1 MPCAQRQSSR
11 CCRRPHIDDL
21 GGPYPHDLLLGTCL
35 TVPFSN
41 KTRDRRDGVV
51 TVSLVMF
58 CQGFQGLSF
67 GAIAL
72 FLPLICEDLH
82 ISFAQAGMLSAA
94 STFTYALG
102 QIPAGYLSDRFGPKR
117 LFFIG
122 MLGTTLLSLSLGMIH
137 SFDWAFANQVVSGVF
152 RALLFAPGL
161 ALIASWF
168 APNRRATAMGLYVVG
183 GFSGNIIL
191 SLVGPFLVV
200 HYGWRPPFI
209 LFAVLGACAAFVY
222 LILGKEKPASGPRH
236 PVGMLDVFKLF
247 RYSIMWVCAG
257 IQFIRFGVVTS
268 FNFWLPSLL
277 VSDRGLSLQ
286 AAGFITA
293 MGAALS
299 MPSNA
304 LGGYVSDRLKNP
316 PLVIGGALVV
326 LACTSALL
334 VLVHS
339 IPALVLVVAIN
350 SIFLQIYFGPLFFV
364 PVEVLGPRVAGMSTG
379 FCNMFANF
387 GGLIFAYA
395 LGVVKDRAGAFT
407 WGFLANSA
415 ACLVGLL
422 LTVLLARMRNQALAA
437 QLSQ

>member
-1 MPCAQRQSSR
+1 VTPSTANSA
-11 CCRRPHIDDL
+11 IE
-21 GGPYPHDLLLGTCL
+21 G
-35 TVPFSN
+35 
-41 KTRDRRDGVV
+41 RDGKV
-51 TVSLVMF
+51 TVWLVML
-58 CQGFQGLSF
+58 CQCLHGLSF

-72 FLPLICEDLH
+72 FLPLIREDLH

-94 STFTYALG
+94 ATFTYALG

-122 MLGTTLLSLSLGMIH
+122 MLGMTLLALALGTVH
-137 SFDWAFANQVVSGVF
+137 SFEWAFANQVVFGAF

-168 APNRRATAMGLYVVG
+168 APNRRATAMSLYAAAS
-183 GFSGNIIL
+183 FSGNIIL

-200 HYGWRPPFI
+200 RYGWRPPFM
-209 LFAVLGACAAFVY
+209 LFALLGVGAAFMY
-222 LILGKEKPASGPRH
+222 SALGKEKPAAGPRH
-236 PVGMLDVFKLF
+236 PVGMLDVFRML
-247 RYSIMWVCAG
+247 RYPIMWVCAG
-257 IQFIRFGVVTS
+257 IQFVRFAVVTS

-304 LGGYVSDRLKNP
+304 LGGYVSDRLRNP
-316 PLVIGGALVV
+316 PLVIGGSLAV
-326 LACTSALL
+326 LACTSALV
-334 VLVHS
+334 VLVDS
-339 IPALVLVVAIN
+339 IPALVLVVAVN
-350 SIFLQIYFGPLFFV
+350 SIFLQFYFGPLFFV

-379 FCNMFANF
+379 FSNMFANF

-395 LGVVKDRAGAFT
+395 LGVVKDKAGSFT
-407 WGFLANSA
+407 WGFLATSA

-422 LTVLLARMRNQALAA
+422 LTVLLARMRNKALAA
-437 QLSQ
+437 PIPH

>member
-1 MPCAQRQSSR
+1 MTAPAS
-11 CCRRPHIDDL
+11 DAK
-21 GGPYPHDLLLGTCL
+21 G
-35 TVPFSN
+35 
-41 KTRDRRDGVV
+41 DRRGGVL
-51 TVSLVMF
+51 TVSLVIF

-67 GAIAL
+67 GAVAL
-72 FLPLICEDLH
+72 FLPLIREDLH

-94 STFTYALG
+94 STFTYAIG
-102 QIPAGYLSDRFGPKR
+102 QIPAGYLSDRFGSKR
-117 LFFIG
+117 LFFVG
-122 MLGTTLLSLSLGMIH
+122 MLGTALLSLSLGMIQ
-137 SFDWAFANQVVSGVF
+137 SFDWAFVNQVVSGVF
-152 RALLFAPGL
+152 RALLFAPGM

-168 APNRRATAMGLYVVG
+168 PPTRRATAMSLHVVG
-183 GFSGNIIL
+183 VFSGNIVL

-200 HYGWRPPFI
+200 RYGWRPPFM
-209 LFAVLGACAAFVY
+209 LFAVLGGCAAFVY
-222 LILGKEKPASGPRH
+222 VALGKEKTIAGPRH

-257 IQFIRFGVVTS
+257 IQFVRFGVATS

-286 AAGFITA
+286 AAGLITA
-293 MGAALS
+293 IGAALS
-299 MPSNA
+299 MPANA

-316 PLVIGGALVV
+316 PLIIGGALAV

-350 SIFLQIYFGPLFFV
+350 SIFVQIYFGPLFFV
-364 PVEVLGPRVAGMSTG
+364 PVEVLGPRAAGMSTG
-379 FCNMFANF
+379 FSNMFANF

-395 LGVVKDRAGAFT
+395 LGVVKDKAGSFT
-407 WGFLANSA
+407 WGFLATSA

-422 LTVLLARMRNQALAA
+422 LTVLLARMRNKALAV
-437 QLSQ
+437 QPPQ